1 MLQTDYT
8 DGPSRLPHKPEN
20 TLLHEGEETANRA
33 YDILKACGVDVGAD
47 FQALGASQVEAL
59 LAYADQ
65 HRLNKYGSMSKYRQ
79 SPNSNDSR
87 VRSFYDL
94 LQRRAARSR

>member
-1 MLQTDYT
+1 M
-8 DGPSRLPHKPEN
+8 
-20 TLLHEGEETANRA
+20 HEGQEKANRA
-33 YDILKACGVDVGAD
+33 YDILKAGGLDVGAD

-79 SPNSNDSR
+79 SPVNTE
-87 VRSFYDL
+87 VPAG
-94 LQRRAARSR
+94 RASSLARSNRHAIDGSVDRCLE